1 MFSVFFQWL
10 VTVGLESSLT
20 PACYPH
26 KTYSKFKDIV
36 TCKCLANHVH
46 CHLILFVFLGTRIE
60 CQVHNLKMVWDSDCY
75 SMNML
80 SMNKN
85 PTTLNTAPLFLA
97 KGHENA
103 FSLLLLRSDSRGE
116 RRRYL
121 RLGRNEGCFV
131 LVIRD
136 LIWEPGLV
144 YRVGLWDKCS

>member
-36 TCKCLANHVH
+36 TSNVL
-46 CHLILFVFLGTRIE
+46 LTMFLPSYSVRISR
-60 CQVHNLKMVWDSDCY
+60 HSDRMSSNLKMVWDSDCY
-75 SMNML
+75 SKNML